1 MHRRGVIIKGKG
13 ITLVIS
19 NEDMGDIIRIKKSLG
34 KSGLLIDRVSETG
47 KHEIKKQKVGFL
59 GVRNLIET
67 LDSWMLKPMLTGKG
81 DVRAGRDTMI

>member
-1 MHRRGVIIKGKG
+1 MRRRGVIIKGKG

-67 LDSWMLKPMLTGKG
+67 LDS
-81 DVRAGRDTMI
+81 